1 MKTEKNVWEIFIG
14 RETVKNAILNAARGK
29 RKYRKVRKIL
39 ADIDGYTDKLCELLR
54 DNLYVPSPYVT
65 ETMKT
70 EYGKER
76 EIFKLPFYPD
86 RCVQHAISI
95 VLRPRWTRSF
105 TADTYACIVGRGIN
119 CKDTRYNL
127 NRKVKRA
134 LYKTRTCGKL
144 YCLKMDISKCYPS
157 TDNLVLAKLNRKYC
171 SDEKMLALLDLINFT
186 GDGLPI
192 GNFISQLWINIVLTE
207 LDRFVK
213 EVLKVKYYFRYMDD
227 IVIFHDEKS
236 VLHEWQWRIMNF
248 CWYKLH
254 FLMNSKRQIFP
265 VGTNRTERGND
276 FGGYVFRRKYTLI
289 RKRIKKSFARNR
301 HKPKSVTSYKGLVM
315 HCNGRNLVN
324 KIINKNNM
332 NLSELGLKRI
342 ERPFEGD
349 SIKIEAVID
358 KPIEILDF
366 EIRPSEKK
374 PNTDYLKLQ
383 VKYEGRKRFIGGG
396 YQFLCEVLRQVDK
409 KDLPLETIIRNKRG
423 YYFDGTIDE

>member
-1 MKTEKNVWEIFIG
+1 
-14 RETVKNAILNAARGK
+14 
-29 RKYRKVRKIL
+29 
-39 ADIDGYTDKLCELLR
+39 
-54 DNLYVPSPYVT
+54 
-65 ETMKT
+65 
-70 EYGKER
+70 
-76 EIFKLPFYPD
+76 
-86 RCVQHAISI
+86 
-95 VLRPRWTRSF
+95 
-105 TADTYACIVGRGIN
+105 
-119 CKDTRYNL
+119 
-127 NRKVKRA
+127 
-134 LYKTRTCGKL
+134 
-144 YCLKMDISKCYPS
+144 
-157 TDNLVLAKLNRKYC
+157 
-171 SDEKMLALLDLINFT
+171 
-186 GDGLPI
+186 
-192 GNFISQLWINIVLTE
+192 INIVLTE

-349 SIKIEAVID
+349 SIKIEV
-358 KPIEILDF
+358 
-366 EIRPSEKK
+366 
-374 PNTDYLKLQ
+374 
-383 VKYEGRKRFIGGG
+383 
-396 YQFLCEVLRQVDK
+396 
-409 KDLPLETIIRNKRG
+409 
-423 YYFDGTIDE
+423 